1 MLRKLRKRA
10 MSMNEA
16 SIATLKA
23 KIDAASRILIV
34 SHLRPDGD
42 AVGSLLGLG
51 LFLQGMGKDVN
62 MVLEDGVPTIFHHL
76 EGSDQIYKEPIGI
89 YDLMIVLDCS
99 DISRVGDVL
108 DEYGRPD
115 VNIDHHPTNT
125 FFAHL
130 NIVDPKAVATAEML
144 VDLLAVFNTPLT
156 QEIAASLLT
165 GIIMDTLGFR
175 TSNITPKA
183 LRMAAAL
190 QEAGADLPTLY
201 RKALI
206 QRSYEALQ
214 YWGAGLSKME
224 RDGRLIWTT
233 LSLEDRHKI
242 GYPGRD
248 DADLVNVLSSVED
261 MDICVIFIEQSD
273 GTVKVSWR
281 AKLGFDVSAVAIQFE
296 GGGHKP
302 AAGATIQGQLDSVKE
317 DVLKATR
324 KLL

>member
-1 MLRKLRKRA
+1 
-10 MSMNEA
+10 MNEA

-108 DEYGRPD
+108 DEYGQPD

>member
-1 MLRKLRKRA
+1 
-10 MSMNEA
+10 MNEA

-108 DEYGRPD
+108 DEYGQPD

-156 QEIAASLLT
+156 QEIAAPLLT

-261 MDICVIFIEQSD
+261 MDVCVIFIEQSD